1 MGRESARGGHAAEK
15 GQLMRVLARVAATLL
30 LVTLTSVV
38 PAGVAAQNV
47 QPKDLLPLVGAYIRG
62 FINDFSNV
70 VAEESYTQEIS
81 SPRRKRLLKSDL
93 MLVKYPGAEGWL
105 IFRDTFEVDGKSVR
119 AEPERLTKL
128 FVEPPENAMRRA
140 REITSASEKYNLARI
155 GTINNPLLVLA
166 LMQEENHDRFRYTT
180 GGLEKSLGP
189 DVRVL
194 QFQEFR
200 TPSFIKIDGNADV
213 FANGLLYVQQA
224 TGRIVKT
231 QLNIGRRGSGIEIQT
246 TFQRDPMLEI
256 DVPARLKEWYPDGQG
271 GDITGEATYSR
282 FRRFQVSTQEEV
294 KK

>member
-1 MGRESARGGHAAEK
+1 
-15 GQLMRVLARVAATLL
+15 MRVLARAAATLL
-30 LVTLTSVV
+30 LVTMTAAV
-38 PAGVAAQNV
+38 PSRVAAQNV
-47 QPKDLLPLVGAYIRG
+47 QPKDLLPLVGAYIRT

-70 VAEESYTQEIS
+70 VAEESYTQEIT

-93 MLVKYPGAEGWL
+93 MLVKYPGSEGWL
-105 IFRDTFEVDGKSVR
+105 MFRDTFEVDGKSVR
-119 AEPERLTKL
+119 TEPERLTKL
-128 FVEPPENAMRRA
+128 FVEPPENAVRRA
-140 REITSASEKYNLARI
+140 REITTASEKYNLAHI

-200 TPSFIKIDGNADV
+200 TPSFIKLDGNADV

-224 TGRIVKT
+224 TGRVVKT

-246 TFQRDPMLEI
+246 TFKRDPMLEI
-256 DVPARLKEWYPDGQG
+256 DVPVLLKEWYPDGQG

>member
-1 MGRESARGGHAAEK
+1 MTARCRVTASLLIVMLAA
-15 GQLMRVLARVAATLL
+15 AAP
-30 LVTLTSVV
+30 SVS
-38 PAGVAAQNV
+38 AQNV
-47 QPKDLLPLVGAYIRG
+47 QPKDLLPRIGDYIRA
-62 FINDFSNV
+62 FVNDFSNV
-70 VAEESYTQEIS
+70 VAEESYKQEIT
-81 SPRRKRLLKSDL
+81 SPRRKRQLKSDL
-93 MLVKYPGAEGWL
+93 MLVKYPGAEGWI

-119 AEPERLTKL
+119 SEPERLTKL

-140 REITSASEKYNLARI
+140 REITTASEKYNLARI

-166 LMQEENHDRFRYTT
+166 LQQEENQDRFRYTL
-180 GGLEKSLGP
+180 GGMEKSLGP

-200 TPSFIKIDGNADV
+200 TPSFIKLDGNADV
-213 FANGLLYVQQA
+213 FTSGLLYVEQA
-224 TGRIVKT
+224 TGRVVKT

-256 DVPARLKEWYPDGQG
+256 DVPAQLKEWYPDGQG

-282 FRRFQVSTQEEV
+282 FRRFQVSTQEDV

>member
-1 MGRESARGGHAAEK
+1 MTARCRVTASLLIVMLAA
-15 GQLMRVLARVAATLL
+15 AAP
-30 LVTLTSVV
+30 SVS
-38 PAGVAAQNV
+38 AQNV
-47 QPKDLLPLVGAYIRG
+47 QPKDLLPRIGDYIRA
-62 FINDFSNV
+62 FVNDFSNV
-70 VAEESYTQEIS
+70 VAEESYKQEIT
-81 SPRRKRLLKSDL
+81 SPRRKRQLKSDL
-93 MLVKYPGAEGWL
+93 MLVKYPGAEGWI

-119 AEPERLTKL
+119 SEPERLTKL

-140 REITSASEKYNLARI
+140 REITTASEKYNLARI

-166 LMQEENHDRFRYTT
+166 LQQEENQDRFRYTL
-180 GGLEKSLGP
+180 GGMEKSLGP

-200 TPSFIKIDGNADV
+200 TPSFIKLDGNADV
-213 FANGLLYVQQA
+213 FTSGLLYVEQA
-224 TGRIVKT
+224 TGRVVKT

-246 TFQRDPMLEI
+246 TFQRDPMLAI
-256 DVPARLKEWYPDGQG
+256 DVPVLLKEWYPDGQG